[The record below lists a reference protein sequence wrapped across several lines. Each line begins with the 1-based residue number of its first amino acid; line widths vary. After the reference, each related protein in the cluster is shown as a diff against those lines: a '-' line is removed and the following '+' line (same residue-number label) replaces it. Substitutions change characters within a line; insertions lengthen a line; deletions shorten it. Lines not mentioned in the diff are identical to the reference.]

1 MRIKPGAKFVTEVSI
16 MNKTINSELKTE
28 AFNYELPDQLI
39 AQEPLPRRDDSR
51 LLVLQR
57 CGGKIEHSTF
67 RQIPLYLEAGDLLVL
82 NDTRVFHARLLGRNT
97 TGGGPVELLLLQ
109 RREKGQW
116 EVLCKPGKRAR
127 KGALLSF
134 GKGELEAEV
143 LHIAE
148 SGERI
153 VRFRGDKPLE
163 SYLPSVG
170 QLPLPPYIKKVLHD
184 EERYQTVYGSCSGSI
199 AAPTAGLHFT
209 EQLFEKLER
218 RSIAWTFLTLHV
230 GPGTF
235 RPVKAEYV
243 AQHRMH
249 RERYCMTENTAA
261 QINRT
266 KEKGSRVVAVGTTC
280 CRVLETLG
288 GADGHVC
295 SGEGETGL
303 YITPGYRFNIV
314 DGLVTNFHLPRS
326 TLLMLVSA
334 FAGLEE
340 TLRAYEEAVQKR
352 YRFYSFGDAM
362 LII

>member
-1 MRIKPGAKFVTEVSI
+1 MRIKPGTISVPEVSI
-16 MNKTINSELKTE
+16 MKETVNEELRTD

-39 AQEPLPRRDDSR
+39 AQEPLHRRDDSR

-57 CGGKIEHSTF
+57 CGGKIEHSKF
-67 RQIPLYLEAGDLLVL
+67 RQIPFFLEAGDLLVL
-82 NDTRVFHARLLGRNT
+82 NDTRVFHARLLGKNT

-109 RREKGQW
+109 RQENGQW
-116 EVLCKPGKRAR
+116 EALCKPGKRAR
-127 KGALLSF
+127 IGAMLSF
-134 GKGELEAEV
+134 GQGALEAEV
-143 LHIAE
+143 LDVAE

-153 VRFRGDKPLE
+153 VRFRADKPLE
-163 SYLPSVG
+163 SLLPSLG
-170 QLPLPPYIKKVLHD
+170 QLPLPPYIKKELHD
-184 EERYQTVYGSCSGSI
+184 DERYQTVYGRRSGSV

-209 EQLFEKLER
+209 EQLFDELER
-218 RSIAWTFLTLHV
+218 RDIAWTFVTLHV
-230 GPGTF
+230 GAGTF
-235 RPVKAEYV
+235 RPVRTEYV
-243 AQHRMH
+243 AQHHMH
-249 RERYCMTENTAA
+249 RERFSMTENTAV

-288 GADGHVC
+288 EADGRVC
-295 SGEGETGL
+295 SGEGETDL
-303 YITPGYRFNIV
+303 YITPGYRFKIV

-340 TLRAYEEAVQKR
+340 TLRAYEEAVQER